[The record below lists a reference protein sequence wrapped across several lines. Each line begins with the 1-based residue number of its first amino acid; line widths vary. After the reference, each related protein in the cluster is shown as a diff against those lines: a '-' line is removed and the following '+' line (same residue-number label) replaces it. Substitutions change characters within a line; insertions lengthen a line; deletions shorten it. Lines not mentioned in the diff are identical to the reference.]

1 MTFTTLEFAESLDNQ
16 DSLRK
21 YRDEFVIPTLRDI
34 SNGDSG
40 KGIDV
45 LCVFLFVYPVQ

>member
-1 MTFTTLEFAESLDNQ
+1 MTFTSVEFAESLDNQ
-16 DSLRK
+16 DALRK

-40 KGIDV
+40 E
-45 LCVFLFVYPVQ
+45 FPYPFFHKCTFK